1 MTERNLLD
9 MALRLERE
17 ILDAGPDRRLA
28 MQPEFSRVL
37 DRLRMERVEIPRRLL
52 QLEAELADEAIE
64 ARFDN
69 LPL

>member
-9 MALRLERE
+9 VALRLERQ
-17 ILDAGPDRRLA
+17 ILDAGPDQRLA
-28 MQPEFSRVL
+28 MQPEFARVL
-37 DRLRMERVEIPRRLL
+37 DRLRVQRVEIPRRLL

-69 LPL
+69 LPV